1 MFYEYA
7 SSVSSIVP
15 SVSLFLKTNVMYTME
30 RKFRFF
36 VFSFLIIKD
45 SEKMDEYVNIPNRW
59 SFKEV
64 TSFKEKLCIVIK
76 RHFPLFSKQ
85 NIVFPIVLLAGDERN
100 LMVLSLTTCALATEI
115 IFV

>member
-1 MFYEYA
+1 
-7 SSVSSIVP
+7 
-15 SVSLFLKTNVMYTME
+15 
-30 RKFRFF
+30 
-36 VFSFLIIKD
+36 
-45 SEKMDEYVNIPNRW
+45 MDEYVNIPNRW

-64 TSFKEKLCIVIK
+64 TSFKEKLCILIK

>member
-15 SVSLFLKTNVMYTME
+15 SVSLFCLKTNMMYTME
-30 RKFRFF
+30 RKFRVF

-64 TSFKEKLCIVIK
+64 TSFKEKLCILIK

-85 NIVFPIVLLAGDERN
+85 NIVFPIVNWLV
-100 LMVLSLTTCALATEI
+100 MSVT
-115 IFV
+115 